1 MFRVHVGL
9 NLKHEAGELLFF
21 RFHFTGV
28 GFARHRLRRPLH
40 QPVEHVVN
48 AEVTQCGTEEDR
60 GNFAAQEQ
68 LFVEFVRRALDQLQ
82 LVAQLRGQL
91 FADRR
96 VQIRVVQTLHDA
108 HFLNGVAFT
117 GLIQVGF
124 VFIEVV
130 NAFEQLTAA
139 NWR

>member
-1 MFRVHVGL
+1 M
-9 NLKHEAGELLFF
+9 
-21 RFHFTGV
+21 
-28 GFARHRLRRPLH
+28 
-40 QPVEHVVN
+40 VN
-48 AEVTQCGTEEDR
+48 AEVTQRGTEEDR

-68 LFVEFVRRALDQLQ
+68 LFVELVRRAFHQLQ

-96 VQIRVVQTLHDA
+96 VQIRVVQTFHDA

-124 VFIEVV
+124 VFIEVINPLNSLPQPIGQV
-130 NAFEQLTAA
+130 IGAQAIFSSFSTSSITPSD
-139 NWR
+139 RGCHGRVCS